1 MSIDS
6 LRVLLVGAD
15 TSLAERMRLRRWEFI
30 RKRLPELSEMKVLD
44 LGGSMRFWLS
54 APVRP
59 RHITVVNLD
68 PSEEAEA
75 PWLTVLTGDACHA
88 DRLVAGQRLYLV
100 FSNSLIEHVGGHKNR
115 SALSH
120 LGRSLAPP
128 YFLQTPYRHF
138 SA

>member
-6 LRVLLVGAD
+6 VRGLFVGPD
-15 TSLAERMRLRRWEFI
+15 TSLAGRTRLRRWEFI

-88 DRLVAGQRLYLV
+88 DRLVAGQPVCLACSQNLRV
-100 FSNSLIEHVGGHKNR
+100 QVE
-115 SALSH
+115 SH
-120 LGRSLAPP
+120 
-128 YFLQTPYRHF
+128 Q
-138 SA
+138 